1 MTSATGDAAAA
12 AGELTAEQVAA
23 ELTTSPEH
31 VHQLWRTLGFP
42 RRDDDATFTSDDRRL
57 LGLLV
62 RLVRTVGDDQDYAVS
77 LARSL
82 GHHTSRLA
90 TWQVVAL
97 VASLADFQGLSPE
110 EAAQRA
116 SELTAEN
123 LAGLEELLVAVW
135 RRHVSAVTGWRLGR
149 AEQDARELPLS
160 VGFADMVDY
169 TSLSAGLDERGLTAL
184 VRAFEAMCVDV
195 VSAHGGRIIKTMGD
209 ELLYVADDVVPAVSI
224 GVELAA
230 EMAVREGL
238 PHVRIGIATG
248 SVISMLGDVYGPTV
262 NRASRLTHAAEP
274 GTVLVDEATAVR
286 ATPAPGLWL
295 SPLRLRTLQGI
306 GQVRASVAQVR

>member
-1 MTSATGDAAAA
+1 MTSVTRGAAAA
-12 AGELTAEQVAA
+12 AGRLTAEQVAA
-23 ELTTSPEH
+23 ELTVSPQH

-42 RRDDDATFTSDDRRL
+42 RRDDATFTSEDLRL

-62 RLVRTVGDDQDYAVS
+62 RLVRTVGDDRDFAIS

-90 TWQVVAL
+90 TWHVVAL
-97 VASLADFQGLSPE
+97 VESLADVQGLTAE
-110 EAAQRA
+110 DAAQRA
-116 SELTAEN
+116 SDLTADN

-184 VRAFEAMCVDV
+184 VLAFEAMCVDV

-209 ELLYVADDVVPAVSI
+209 ELLYVADEVVPAVSI
-224 GVELAA
+224 GVKLAA
-230 EMAVREGL
+230 EMAMREGL
-238 PHVRIGIATG
+238 PHVRVGIATG

-262 NRASRLTHAAEP
+262 NLASRLTHAAEP
-274 GTVLVDEATAVR
+274 GTVLVDEATAMR
-286 ATPAPGLWL
+286 AAPTPGLWL
-295 SPLRLRTLQGI
+295 SPPRPWTLQGI